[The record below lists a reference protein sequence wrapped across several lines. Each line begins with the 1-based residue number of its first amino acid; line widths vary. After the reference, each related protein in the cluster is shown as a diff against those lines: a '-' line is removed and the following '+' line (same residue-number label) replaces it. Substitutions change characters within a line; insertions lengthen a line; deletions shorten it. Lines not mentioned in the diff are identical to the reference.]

1 MIFSGSS
8 GTNTD
13 AGRPTSDRV
22 MIALRKIIQVFDI
35 NSRKLVKRVG
45 LTGPQL
51 VILQEVAL
59 LGEVTVGKI
68 AQAVSLSQATVT
80 GILERLENRGLL
92 VRQRSEFD
100 RRRVLVRITAKGEKV
115 LEKAPPLM
123 QETFVE
129 RFYSLQEWE
138 QNMILGSLQRLV
150 SIMDAEK
157 IEVASLLTPDVID
170 DRTINAGPGNRLK

>member
-1 MIFSGSS
+1 
-8 GTNTD
+8 
-13 AGRPTSDRV
+13 
-22 MIALRKIIQVFDI
+22 MIALRKIIQAFDM

-59 LGEVTVGKI
+59 LREATVGEI

-80 GILERLENRGLL
+80 GVLERLENRKLL

-100 RRRVLVRITAKGEKV
+100 KRRVMVRITETGENV
-115 LEKAPPLM
+115 LREAPPLM

-129 RFYSLQEWE
+129 QFYSLHEWE

-150 SIMDAEK
+150 AMMDAQA
-157 IEVASLLTPDVID
+157 IEAASLLTADVID
-170 DRTINAGPGNRLK
+170 RPQTNREIKKHHK

>member
-1 MIFSGSS
+1 MVFSGSS
-8 GTNTD
+8 ETLTGAD
-13 AGRPTSDRV
+13 RPTSDRV
-22 MIALRKIIQVFDI
+22 MIALRKIIQAFDM

-51 VILQEVAL
+51 VILQEVAFL
-59 LGEVTVGKI
+59 NEATVGEI

-80 GILERLENRGLL
+80 GILERLENRKLL

-100 RRRVLVRITAKGEKV
+100 KRRVMVRVTKTGEKF
-115 LEKAPPLM
+115 LQEAPPLM

-129 RFYSLQEWE
+129 QFYSLQEWE

-150 SIMDAEK
+150 SIMNAK
-157 IEVASLLTPDVID
+157 TIETANLLTPDVIE
-170 DRTINAGPGNRLK
+170 GPQASSETKKHHK